1 MKFFYFLKNI
11 FYSIK
16 EHKFQSFFSILS
28 VGAAISS
35 VVLIVCAIEGSGY
48 FAKELIRKIGADVVF
63 IVPGTPKTSIRK
75 INFKAFDIK
84 DLEAL
89 KKIPFTY
96 SHTAALAKKLI
107 VKSYDGQNY
116 NLATVFG
123 VLINWPKTW
132 HVGID
137 YGRSFV
143 SSDSYKKV
151 GVIGHYLAKKIFGYD
166 DKRVIG
172 KKVLINNVPIKI
184 IGIYERMGFNGA
196 GQNIDNRVY
205 IPIYIYRK
213 IVDPDYKHFT
223 ILAFKVKDERKINW
237 TAKQAEAI
245 LKKLHGEKDFF
256 IITPGLI
263 KKFLNMLSA
272 TLTVF
277 LGIAVLVSVVVGGFV
292 LTNVFHLN
300 VQQRRWEI
308 GLRRAF
314 GAKKRSILFLFLSEA
329 LILSFFGL
337 LLGLAIGYYGSKFLI
352 PKLGIPYIF
361 SKKVLIFS
369 SLTAILIALF
379 SAYKPAKEAS
389 NLEPI
394 SCLREKA

>member
-1 MKFFYFLKNI
+1 MKFLYFFKNI
-11 FYSIK
+11 LYSLRQ
-16 EHKFQSFFSILS
+16 HKFQTIFSILS
-28 VGAAISS
+28 IAAAISS

-48 FAKELIRKIGADVVF
+48 FAKELIKKIGADIVF
-63 IVPGTPKTSIRK
+63 IVPGTSKRNVRK
-75 INFKAFDIK
+75 INFKAFDLK
-84 DLEAL
+84 DFEAI
-89 KKIPFTY
+89 KKIPYTY
-96 SHTAALAKKLI
+96 SHTAALAKKQI
-107 VKSYDGQNY
+107 VKSYNGKNY
-116 NLATVFG
+116 DLATVFG

-137 YGRSFV
+137 YGRSFI
-143 SSDSYKKV
+143 SLDSYRKV
-151 GVIGHYLAKKIFGYD
+151 GVIGHYLAKEIFGYD

-172 KKVLINNVPIKI
+172 KKILINNVPIKI
-184 IGIYERMGFNGA
+184 IGVYERMGFNGA
-196 GQNIDNRVY
+196 GENIDNRVY
-205 IPIYIYRK
+205 MPIYIYRK

-223 ILAFKVKDERKINW
+223 ILAFKVKETSKIDW

-256 IITPGLI
+256 IVTPGLI

-272 TLTVF
+272 TLTFF
-277 LGIAVLVSVVVGGFV
+277 LGIAVLVSIIVGGFV
-292 LTNVFHLN
+292 LTNIFHLN

-314 GAKKRSILFLFLSEA
+314 GAKKGDILILFLSEA
-329 LILSFFGL
+329 LVLSFFGL

-352 PKLGIPYIF
+352 SKLGIPYIF
-361 SKKVLIFS
+361 SEKVLILS
-369 SLTAILIALF
+369 SLTSILIALF

-389 NLEPI
+389 NLDPI